1 MGSSAAEIDKQIT
14 STRDHLDAN
23 LDVLE
28 KRAASGA
35 KRVATMAAIGL
46 VAGLAVGGAAY
57 LVMRR
62 MRKPSLGDRMH
73 DAVPDA
79 FNGLR
84 DDLRKRFGGRPF
96 KVVITSA
103 DADDGGSVW
112 KSTAR
117 KVAPTVATTAVSA
130 LMAQVMKRRPKST
143 ETATR
148 A

>member
-14 STRDHLDAN
+14 STREHLDAN

-57 LVMRR
+57 FVIRR
-62 MRKPSLGDRMH
+62 MRRPSLGDRVH
-73 DAVPDA
+73 AALPDA
-79 FNGLR
+79 FSGLR
-84 DDLRKRFGGRPF
+84 GDLKKRFGGRPF

-103 DADDGGSVW
+103 GDGDGDSIW
-112 KSTAR
+112 KSTAS
-117 KVAPTVATTAVSA
+117 KVVPTVATTAVSA

-143 ETATR
+143 ETAAR